1 MVWESGESFKRNMWQ
16 SFMVWESGESFKRNM
31 WQSFMVWESG
41 ESFKRNMWQSFM
53 VWESGESF
61 CSIFGHNPRGWQSR
75 RIPAFWESWTWS
87 NVDLRACILSTSE
100 IKEELCWW
108 CEGWQTT
115 LRAFFNS
122 LFHNNYCSKF
132 LTSSRVMLETLWRTR
147 VCKECGHFRK
157 ENAVPERARR
167 EGASP
172 GRVFKWKEKRP

>member
-1 MVWESGESFKRNMWQ
+1 
-16 SFMVWESGESFKRNM
+16 
-31 WQSFMVWESG
+31 MVWESG

-87 NVDLRACILSTSE
+87 NVDFESLYSFNEWNKRRVMLVMTVRVEKRHCELSLILYSTTIIVPNSSLVV
-100 IKEELCWW
+100 ELCWKHCDEHGVQLLNFLLHNW
-108 CEGWQTT
+108 IQFVVNC
-115 LRAFFNS
+115 NS
-122 LFHNNYCSKF
+122 ENN
-132 LTSSRVMLETLWRTR
+132 R